1 MSDILNELSTIIQRR
16 DTPDPELIKKHNIKL
31 GLRNEDGS
39 GVIVGLTGKGSVIS
53 YTKDAAGRKTD
64 AEGELYY
71 CGISIQDLAG
81 AHRTGFGY
89 EETAFLLL
97 TGSLPTHPQLAR
109 FTEYMAT
116 RRGLPVRFRNDLSS
130 IVNNNMM
137 NSLQIAVSNLY
148 GEDPAPDSTAIK
160 DVTRHSID
168 LIAKFPSLVAYA
180 YHSMQFKYKGQ
191 SLTLMNPATTGS
203 LAENFLHMFRAG
215 RGFTPE
221 EARLL
226 DLFLILHAEHGGG
239 NNSTFTVRTV
249 SSSETDTFSAI
260 TAGLTSLKGHLHGG
274 ANEKVMSMFAEIKT
288 QVKDWRDR
296 DEVSA
301 YLWRVF
307 RKEVGDRTGKLYGIG
322 HAVYTLSDPRAVL
335 LKEVTRKLAATQN
348 RMEEF
353 DLLAMIGDLGPRI
366 VEEGKPGKKV
376 APNVDFYSGFMLDC
390 MNIPVEIYT
399 PLFAMARVSGWCAH
413 RLEQLVQNRLIR
425 PAYLN
430 STPKRAY
437 VPIEQRTQAV

>member
-1 MSDILNELSTIIQRR
+1 MPDILNELSTIIQRR

-39 GVIVGLTGKGSVIS
+39 GVIVGLTGKGSVTA
-53 YTKDAAGRKTD
+53 YTKDASGKKTD
-64 AEGELYY
+64 AEGELHY
-71 CGISIQDLAG
+71 CGISIQDLAA
-81 AHRTGFGY
+81 AHHDHYGF

-97 TGSLPTHPQLAR
+97 TGILPTRDQLDQ
-109 FTEYMAT
+109 FISYMAT
-116 RRGLPVRFRNDLSS
+116 RRALPVRFRNDLSS

-137 NSLQIAVSNLY
+137 NSLQIAVCNLY
-148 GEDPAPDSTAIK
+148 GEDPFPDSTSIK
-160 DVTRHSID
+160 DVTRHSLD
-168 LIAKFPSLVAYA
+168 LIAKFPALVAYA
-180 YHSMQFKYKGQ
+180 YHSMQFKYRGK
-191 SLTLMNPATTGS
+191 SLTLINPAETGS

-215 RGFTPE
+215 HGFTAE

-274 ANEKVMSMFAEIKT
+274 ANEKVMAMFAEIKT
-288 QVKDWRDR
+288 QVRDWHDR
-296 DEVSA
+296 EAIAA
-301 YLWRVF
+301 YLRRIF
-307 RKEVGDRTGKLYGIG
+307 NKQAGDKTGKLYGIG
-322 HAVYTLSDPRAVL
+322 HAVYTLSDPRATI
-335 LKEVTRKLAATQN
+335 LKEVTRKLAATRQ
-348 RMEEF
+348 RSDEF
-353 DLLAMIGDLGPRI
+353 ELLALIGELGPRI

-390 MNIPVEIYT
+390 MDIPVEIYT
-399 PLFAMARVSGWCAH
+399 PLFALARVSGWCAH

-430 STPKRAY
+430 AMPKRPY
-437 VPIEQRTQAV
+437 VPMGQRIPTT